1 MKTVKIQLW
10 KNRSTLS
17 DKFALIDEE
26 DYEKVVEAVTSLRK
40 DGTPRKG
47 TGKWYA
53 HNPQPHLGDYTYA
66 FDGERRKSIHRV
78 VMGNPEGMDVDHING
93 DRLDNRKANLRVC
106 TKSQNSQNKKL
117 RSDSKSGFKG
127 VRLCPEHKKK
137 YTSKK
142 TGQTYVRVSK
152 NKKPYQAYIRP
163 PQSRSIKLGCYATA
177 EEAARVY
184 DKKAIELFG
193 EFAYLN
199 FPEEKAQRSTGE

>member
-17 DKFALIDEE
+17 GEFALIDEE
-26 DYEKVVEAVTSLRK
+26 DYEKVMEAIK
-40 DGTPRKG
+40 YKNGKP
-47 TGKWYA
+47 GKWYA
-53 HNPQPHLGDYTYA
+53 HNVNSKYGDYTYA
-66 FDGERRKSIHRV
+66 IDGDRRKSIHRV

-93 DRLDNRKANLRVC
+93 DRLDNRKVNLRVC
-106 TKSQNSQNKKL
+106 TRSQNSQNKKL

-127 VRLCPEHKKK
+127 VHHCPEHKKK

-152 NKKPYQAYIRP
+152 NKKPYQAYIGDP
-163 PQSRSIKLGCYATA
+163 SRAGRHRKLGCYATA

-199 FPEEKAQRSTGE
+199 FPEEKAQRSTGD

>member
-26 DYEKVVEAVTSLRK
+26 DYEKVVEAIK
-40 DGTPRKG
+40 YKNGKP
-47 TGKWYA
+47 GKWYA
-53 HNPQPHLGDYTYA
+53 NNVNPKYGDYTYA
-66 FDGERRKSIHRV
+66 FDGPRRKSIHRI
-78 VMGNPEGMDVDHING
+78 VMGNPEGMDIDHING
-93 DRLDNRKANLRVC
+93 DRLDNRKENLRVC
-106 TKSQNSQNKKL
+106 TRSQNSQNKKL
-117 RSDSKSGFKG
+117 RSNSKSGFKG
-127 VRLCPEHKKK
+127 VRHRPEHKKK

-142 TGQTYVRVSK
+142 TGETYVIVSK

-199 FPEEKAQRSTGE
+199 FPEEAGE

>member
-26 DYEKVVEAVTSLRK
+26 DYEKVVEAIK
-40 DGTPRKG
+40 YKNGKP
-47 TGKWYA
+47 GKWYA
-53 HNPQPHLGDYTYA
+53 HNPQPHLVGDYTYA
-66 FDGERRKSIHRV
+66 HDGDRRKSIHRV

-93 DRLDNRKANLRVC
+93 NRLDNRKANLRVC
-106 TKSQNSQNKKL
+106 TRSQNSQNKKL

-127 VRLCPEHKKK
+127 VRHRPEDKKK

-152 NKKPYQAYIRP
+152 SKKPYQAYIKP

>member
-26 DYEKVVEAVTSLRK
+26 DYEKVVEAIEYK
-40 DGTPRKG
+40 NGKP
-47 TGKWYA
+47 GKWYA
-53 HNPQPHLGDYTYA
+53 HNCQPRFGDYTYA
-66 FDGERRKSIHRV
+66 IDGDRRKSIHRV
-78 VMGNPEGMDVDHING
+78 VMGNPEGMDIDHING
-93 DRLDNRKANLRVC
+93 ERLDNRKENLRVC
-106 TKSQNSQNKKL
+106 TRSQNSQNKKL

-127 VRLCPEHKKK
+127 VKFTPEHKEK

-142 TGQTYVRVSK
+142 TGETYVRVSK

-199 FPEEKAQRSTGE
+199 FPEEAGG